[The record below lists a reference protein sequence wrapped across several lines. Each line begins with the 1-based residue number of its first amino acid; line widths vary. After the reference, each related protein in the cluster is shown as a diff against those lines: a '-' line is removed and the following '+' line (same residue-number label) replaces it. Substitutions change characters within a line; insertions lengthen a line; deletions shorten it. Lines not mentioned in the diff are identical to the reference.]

1 MREPVHAP
9 ARKTPFVLYAFYPRC
24 LNAMDERQF
33 EQQHDKMIPLL

>member
-1 MREPVHAP
+1 MRLRGKRHS
-9 ARKTPFVLYAFYPRC
+9 VLYAPYPRC